1 MEVENKQNTK
11 KRINMFLDCYNQ
23 EALDFL
29 ELLLETY
36 SAGSIG
42 KGDVMKLV
50 FSEGERRKV
59 DSALPIEDVK
69 IIKESFSSF
78 NTFNYVYDYN
88 NNSFGEMVN
97 ITEKLHL
104 QLQTKLNS
112 SNFDKL

>member
-1 MEVENKQNTK
+1 MENTNKENTK
-11 KRINMFLDCYNQ
+11 KRINLFLDCYNE
-23 EALDFL
+23 EALNFL

-42 KGDVMKLV
+42 KGDIMKLV
-50 FSEGERRKV
+50 FSEEERRKI
-59 DSALPIEDVK
+59 DSALPAEDVK
-69 IIKESFSSF
+69 IIKENFSSF

-88 NNSFGEMVN
+88 NNSFGEMIN

-104 QLQTKLNS
+104 ELQTKLNS